1 MTINE
6 MFILRLYYEE
16 MVMGAVN
23 TYIPA
28 ANLLEIVLFQGRG
41 SYVMGDFW
49 VDLEID
55 VVRC

>member
-1 MTINE
+1 

-28 ANLLEIVLFQGRG
+28 ANLRVIVLFQGRG